1 MAAIS
6 GSQYLFQGM
15 ASDLAGG
22 ADAVTIRGRSRRR
35 HSRKRR
41 KPPTPPRD
49 DGSRIYMQ
57 PHLPSSGLVPPCL
70 LGWNH
75 AMTVAEEDLR
85 LAVVVSVIS
94 NRDPVSEFEVA
105 SLLSP
110 RLEIIKDSLV
120 LRCLSP
126 NSFLLV
132 LPSDDLAQRL
142 DTRWSI

>member
-1 MAAIS
+1 
-6 GSQYLFQGM
+6 
-15 ASDLAGG
+15 
-22 ADAVTIRGRSRRR
+22 
-35 HSRKRR
+35 
-41 KPPTPPRD
+41 
-49 DGSRIYMQ
+49 MQ
-57 PHLPSSGLVPPCL
+57 PRLPSSGLVPPCL